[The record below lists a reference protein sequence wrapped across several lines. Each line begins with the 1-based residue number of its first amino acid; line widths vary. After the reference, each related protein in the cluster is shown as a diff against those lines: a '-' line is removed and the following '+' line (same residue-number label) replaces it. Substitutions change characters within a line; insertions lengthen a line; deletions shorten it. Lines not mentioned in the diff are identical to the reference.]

1 MQIILHRPHGL
12 LRMSFPE
19 DSLSE
24 KFFPHNLSLSSIIRI
39 FAKQDQTKT
48 SMKLDHI
55 ALYVK
60 DLENT
65 RKFFIDHFGAVSN
78 DMYHNPKT
86 GLKTYFLSFGDGAR
100 LEIMSRP
107 DTVDDE
113 KKHLRTGFIHLAF
126 SAGGKSQVDSLTKR
140 LHDAG
145 YAVVSGPRTTGD
157 GCYES
162 CIEGPE
168 GNLIEISE

>member
-1 MQIILHRPHGL
+1 MR
-12 LRMSFPE
+12 
-19 DSLSE
+19 
-24 KFFPHNLSLSSIIRI
+24 
-39 FAKQDQTKT
+39 
-48 SMKLDHI
+48 LDHF
-55 ALYVK
+55 AMYVD
-60 DLENT
+60 DLEGV
-65 RKFFIDHFGAVSN
+65 RVFFMRYFGATSN
-78 DMYHNPKT
+78 EQYHNPRT
-86 GLKTYFLSFGDGAR
+86 GLRTYFLSFGDGAR

-107 DTVDDE
+107 DMVEGGRDP
-113 KKHLRTGFIHLAF
+113 LRRGYIHLAF

>member
-1 MQIILHRPHGL
+1 
-12 LRMSFPE
+12 
-19 DSLSE
+19 
-24 KFFPHNLSLSSIIRI
+24 
-39 FAKQDQTKT
+39 
-48 SMKLDHI
+48 MKLDHI

-65 RKFFIDHFGAVSN
+65 RKFFTDYFGAVSN
-78 DMYHNPKT
+78 RLYHNPKT

-113 KKHLRTGFIHLAF
+113 KKHLWTGFIHLAF
-126 SAGGKSQVDSLTKR
+126 SAGGKNQVDCLTKR

-145 YAVVSGPRTTGD
+145 YPVISGPRTTGD
-157 GCYES
+157 GYYKS